1 MKSINTNNSIQSS
14 SSGFILSN
22 KATPAQLSND
32 GSLLSGVNA
41 FLTNQNSNN
50 NNPAKPKAYITWILF
65 DEQFKYVSS
74 SSGSEQVGSDEV
86 FTSHVKNNL
95 PVDKNGYLYI
105 YLSNE
110 TPNINVYFDNLQVS
124 HIRGPLL
131 EETHYYPF
139 GLTMA
144 GISSKA
150 VGGIENKKKYN
161 GIEHNTDLG
170 LNQYDAFYRTLDP
183 QIGRFWQVDPKIESA
198 EAWSPYSAMLNNPIR
213 FADPLGDSSIK
224 PQIPNALVNAMK
236 NYFSKNAEKKAEGK
250 ADDCITCHNKGMK
263 IVTNN
268 PKLKVGS
275 KANETRENA
284 TARLC
289 W

>member
-1 MKSINTNNSIQSS
+1 MKSINTNNSIKSS
-14 SSGFILSN
+14 SPRFRLSN

-50 NNPAKPKAYITWILF
+50 NNTAKPKAFVTWILF

-74 SSGSEQVGSDEV
+74 SSGSEQVGGDEV
-86 FTSHVKNNL
+86 FTTHVKTGL
-95 PVDKNGYLYI
+95 PIDKNGYLYI

-139 GLTMA
+139 GLVMS

-150 VGGIENKKKYN
+150 AGSLKNKIKYN
-161 GIEHNTDLG
+161 GKEEQRQEFSDGSG
-170 LNQYDAFYRTLDP
+170 LDWIDYGARMYDA
-183 QIGRFWQVDPKIESA
+183 QIGRWHIIDPKEEVYI
-198 EAWSPYSAMLNNPIR
+198 I
-213 FADPLGDSSIK
+213 FTVPLCCK
-224 PQIPNALVNAMK
+224 
-236 NYFSKNAEKKAEGK
+236 
-250 ADDCITCHNKGMK
+250 
-263 IVTNN
+263 
-268 PKLKVGS
+268 
-275 KANETRENA
+275 
-284 TARLC
+284 
-289 W
+289 